1 MHINFSQVLL
11 VGGNSRKS
19 GKTAFICHV
28 IEKFAGNKPLA
39 AFKIALYTAL
49 RDLQDHYPLKN
60 HQDFYE
66 VRENEASGDRDSALY
81 IKAGADTGWF
91 IAAMDTKKS
100 AERIFERM
108 NLLIAKGYLLIIESN
123 RLRDYLKP
131 GLFVMVNQKERADKA
146 RTKHFQ
152 QMSDLIIKS
161 DSEAFKEPQQ
171 YISIEGDSWMLKNPK
186 T

>member
-1 MHINFSQVLL
+1 
-11 VGGNSRKS
+11 
-19 GKTAFICHV
+19 
-28 IEKFAGNKPLA
+28 
-39 AFKIALYTAL
+39 
-49 RDLQDHYPLKN
+49 
-60 HQDFYE
+60 
-66 VRENEASGDRDSALY
+66 
-81 IKAGADTGWF
+81 
-91 IAAMDTKKS
+91 MDTKTS